1 MKTVIF
7 IMQIICIITTL
18 GGIYIEWLYQANIG
32 FLLITLGSFTF
43 AVSTKYQ
50 KISLKRYIK
59 KLLNEKRNGN
69 EQCNLDIS

>member
-1 MKTVIF
+1 MKTLIF

-18 GGIYIEWLYQANIG
+18 AGIYVEWLYQADLG

-59 KLLNEKRNGN
+59 KLLNEKD
-69 EQCNLDIS
+69 Q